1 MASSGN
7 WLKLD
12 APSGWP
18 ELIVRTLKIAVVA
31 FVVLQ
36 LKELRDAGH
45 FDTGGTAVDAG
56 LIAGGTLL
64 LNAALGFAKP
74 SRAPAE
80 SASLARGESR

>member
-1 MASSGN
+1 MAGSGN

-18 ELIVRTLKIAVVA
+18 ELIARTLKVAVVA

-45 FDTGGTAVDAG
+45 FDTAGTAVDAG

-64 LNAALGFAKP
+64 LNAALGFAKGG
-74 SRAPAE
+74 RAPANGVT
-80 SASLARGESR
+80 LARGEGR

>member
-7 WLKLD
+7 WLKFD

-18 ELIVRTLKIAVVA
+18 ELIVRTLKVAVVA

-64 LNAALGFAKP
+64 LNLGLGFAKGA
-74 SRAPAE
+74 RAATGG
-80 SASLARGESR
+80 ASLARGEGQ